1 MNMTLQLRPNKL
13 SNQSMSKISG
23 KHRSSIHIRLLNQTL
38 QIPKRQLSLS
48 RKRKTGNK
56 PVNNRKQRSIQV
68 LTLII

>member
-1 MNMTLQLRPNKL
+1 
-13 SNQSMSKISG
+13 MSKISG